1 MRTVKVTLLFVVI
14 SLFTTMLTAYPPVNS
29 DGKSPFVEVVKN
41 TRDAVVNIK
50 VESEIKLRGRSYN
63 SPFDDD
69 FFKFF
74 APRIPNSRKS
84 TQMGSGFIY
93 KTDSKFAYII
103 TNNHVVQT
111 EGDITVSVG
120 EKHKYKGEIVGRDP
134 STDLAVIKIERNSD
148 VSLSMIPLGDSE
160 SLEIGDW
167 AIAIGNPFGQLGLD
181 RTVTVGVISAKG
193 RSNLNFGSDSP
204 VYQDYIQTDA
214 AINPGN
220 SGGPL
225 VDIHGKVIG
234 VNAAITSPAGGNVG
248 IGFAIPVNLVK
259 KVVNDIMDKGK
270 VVRAYLGVLP
280 QELNEDLGKM
290 MKLDDLNGVLI
301 AKVEDDTPADKA
313 GLKKGDVITKIDGK
327 AVENLAKFRI
337 QIANK
342 EVGKKVNLSIVRE
355 GKHKNIQVKLEEFP
369 DNSVASTDNK
379 ADKNT
384 SFGLEVVNSNSD
396 TARRMGVQDLDGVV
410 ITRIEPESFAAASNL
425 SVGDTILEI
434 NNSRIKDT
442 KDFDK
447 MIKKIENNY
456 SGSLVLFHV
465 VSKNGIYK
473 FLTINIK

>member
-1 MRTVKVTLLFVVI
+1 MRNMKLVILLVAI
-14 SLFTTMLTAYPPVNS
+14 SLVTTMLSAYPPVNS

-50 VESEIKLRGRSYN
+50 VESEIQLRGRTFN
-63 SPFDDD
+63 SPFEDD

-74 APRIPNSRKS
+74 APRMPNSRKS

-93 KTDSKFAYII
+93 KTDSKNAYII

-134 STDLAVIKIERNSD
+134 STDLAVIKIEINKD
-148 VSLSMIPLGDSE
+148 VPLSKIPLGDSE

-193 RSNLNFGSDSP
+193 RSNLNFGTDSP

-313 GLKKGDVITKIDGK
+313 GLKKGDVITEIDGK
-327 AVENLAKFRI
+327 TVENLAKFRI
-337 QIANK
+337 QIANQ
-342 EVGKKVNLSIVRE
+342 EIDKKVNLGIIRD
-355 GKHKNIQVKLEEFP
+355 GKHKNIYAKLEEFP
-369 DNSVASTDNK
+369 DRSVTSSSGKEEKNS
-379 ADKNT
+379 
-384 SFGLEVVNSNSD
+384 GLGIDVVDSD
-396 TARRMGVQDLDGVV
+396 SDIARRMGLKDLEGVV
-410 ITRIEPESFAAASNL
+410 ITNIEPESFAAASSL

-434 NNSRIKDT
+434 NNNRIKNV
-442 KDFDK
+442 KEFDK
-447 MIKKIENNY
+447 MLEKIDKNY

-465 VSKNGIYK
+465 VTKNGVYK